1 MINLVFIILFNLQ
14 FKIIMKNILK
24 FQNAFVLIT
33 VSLLLLNNLKA
44 QTADEVVK
52 KVLNN
57 FEIVKDF
64 SADMKLKID
73 ISYLNAPEKSGKI
86 YFKSPNKTKIDIE
99 GFSMLPKQ
107 GTGNFIAE
115 ILNGDNT
122 IIANG
127 NEKIDGIECVSI
139 KVIPNNPKNDV
150 AIMTMWVNSQNWTV
164 LKTESITKKSGS
176 FVINLKYTKIENKF
190 IMPSQVKINFSVPE
204 FSLPKTMTGD
214 FKDKNENKPK
224 SKDGKTEGIVNIN
237 YTNYI
242 INKGIKEEIFKEKN

>member
-1 MINLVFIILFNLQ
+1 MINLKLMSGNLRKYKTIINIWILSTSLVVFTN
-14 FKIIMKNILK
+14 NIY
-24 FQNAFVLIT
+24 
-33 VSLLLLNNLKA
+33 A

-52 KVLNN
+52 KVLSN
-57 FEIVKDF
+57 FEMVKDF

-86 YFKSPNKTKIDIE
+86 FFKIPNKTKIDID

-115 ILNGDNT
+115 VLKGDNT

-127 NEKIDGIECVSI
+127 EEKIDGIDCISI

-150 AIMTMWVNSQNWTV
+150 AIMTMWVSLQNWTV
-164 LKTESITKKSGS
+164 IKTESITKKSGS
-176 FVINLKYTKIENKF
+176 FIINLKYTKVENKF
-190 IMPSQVKINFSVPE
+190 MMPSQVKINFSVPE

-214 FKDKNENKPK
+214 FKDNKENKPK
-224 SKDGKTEGIVNIN
+224 SKDGKTDGIVNIIYSN
-237 YTNYI
+237 YF
-242 INKGIKEEIFKEKN
+242 INKGIKDDVFKDKN